1 MLARFFSYFVF
12 TTLFFMNTYLLHS
25 TFLEVKPSGRKRKS
39 WFFLYLCTFLMMYIN
54 AQINLIDEVYPRIIL
69 LFLLLCSYYSIF
81 SLFFCGAWYR
91 KLFLCFLMQFL
102 FTLTE
107 SVLWL
112 ILISIKSTE
121 EIAKLLQTDWY
132 SGELALFLILLIV
145 FLMNR
150 KSKKHHSLPAHVAF
164 LYIAIVLVCFTIS
177 SYVLFSTDKFLV
189 SSHMILL
196 IMYYFSFKVIEKVHE
211 QNYQHQLNEKKLV
224 LENQYYQ
231 KVEQHQEEVR
241 MLKHDMKNQLLGIQ
255 AYYQEQQ
262 YEKLEELLATLV
274 QKSENYEKTFFTSN
288 KLVNLIVADK
298 IGLAKEK
305 GIDYSVE
312 IVIPSELAIADNDLI
327 NVLSNI
333 LDNAIEACGYC
344 EDGAFIFL
352 EVFLKRHC
360 LFVQCKNSTDGL
372 HHSLDTRKNSGN
384 HGLGLKSMRAVADNY
399 NGELTYKWED
409 KQFSIEVL
417 LFEDH
422 I

>member
-1 MLARFFSYFVF
+1 ML
-12 TTLFFMNTYLLHS
+12 
-25 TFLEVKPSGRKRKS
+25 
-39 WFFLYLCTFLMMYIN
+39 
-54 AQINLIDEVYPRIIL
+54 
-69 LFLLLCSYYSIF
+69 
-81 SLFFCGAWYR
+81 
-91 KLFLCFLMQFL
+91 
-102 FTLTE
+102 
-107 SVLWL
+107 L
-112 ILISIKSTE
+112 ILP
-121 EIAKLLQTDWY
+121 
-132 SGELALFLILLIV
+132 IV

-150 KSKKHHSLPAHVAF
+150 KSKRHHSLPAHVAF

-262 YEKLEELLATLV
+262 YEKLGGLLTTLV
-274 QKSENYEKTFFTSN
+274 QKSVTYEKTFFTSN

-298 IGLAKEK
+298 IGLAKERE
-305 GIDYSVE
+305 IDCSVE

-360 LFVQCKNSTDGL
+360 LFVHCKNSTDGL
-372 HHSLDTRKNSGN
+372 HHSLDTRKKSGD
-384 HGLGLKSMRAVADNY
+384 HGLGLKSMRAVVDNY